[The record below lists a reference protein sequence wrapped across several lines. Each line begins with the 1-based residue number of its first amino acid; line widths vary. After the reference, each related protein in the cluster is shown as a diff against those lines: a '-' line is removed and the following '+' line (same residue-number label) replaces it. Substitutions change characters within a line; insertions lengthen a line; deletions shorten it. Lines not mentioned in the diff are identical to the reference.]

1 MPVAKKTTLR
11 ERRERWIEALESG
24 RYKQTDGT
32 LREVNGKN
40 ASYCCL
46 GVLCD
51 LEMEKGQRWTSSHG
65 SEFVIKPLFTD
76 VPTEVPFGGYVD
88 YPPDSILKKLKVSD
102 DLAKTLAD
110 MNDSGKTFKD
120 IAAFLRKKWRMPSS
134 AT

>member
-11 ERRERWIEALESG
+11 DRRERWIKALESG

-40 ASYCCL
+40 VSYCCL

-51 LEMEKGQRWTSSHG
+51 LEKEKGQKWNS
-65 SEFVIKPLFTD
+65 SEFVTD
-76 VPTEVPFGGYVD
+76 VPTEVPFDGCYVD
-88 YPPDSILKKLKVSD
+88 YPPDSILKKLNVSD

-110 MNDSGKTFKD
+110 MNDSGKTFKE
-120 IAAFLRKKWRMPSS
+120 IAAFIRDEWSMPKS
-134 AT
+134 